1 MNKWPTINT
10 LINEKLETQTHI
22 LILVKQSAARRHVL
36 GGGGVT

>member
-1 MNKWPTINT
+1 VANNKYINK
-10 LINEKLETQTHI
+10 LKKLETQTHI